1 MMELVLCSFIHF
13 RFFLSQR
20 KGVSAA
26 NSKFKQFTCWNFV
39 YTILRKINI
48 WCIHCLV
55 THVLHF
61 SGNSD
66 KSITRAFYYLFKWYN
81 IFECKHRN
89 VCNQLGFI
97 GGKYKM
103 KQYEGQRISL
113 YKPIT
118 DAMTEM
124 FQLNLQEY
132 DIINDYSYIATRIFF
147 IVCSKKHIFW
157 FHHHI

>member
-1 MMELVLCSFIHF
+1 MSSISLEIRTNQLRVHFII
-13 RFFLSQR
+13 LS
-20 KGVSAA
+20 
-26 NSKFKQFTCWNFV
+26 ND
-39 YTILRKINI
+39 I
-48 WCIHCLV
+48 
-55 THVLHF
+55 
-61 SGNSD
+61 
-66 KSITRAFYYLFKWYN
+66 

-132 DIINDYSYIATRIFF
+132 DIINDYSYIATRFF
-147 IVCSKKHIFW
+147 LLFVQRSTFFDFIITFKSKQPISTLATTVVMTRVVF
-157 FHHHI
+157 

>member
-1 MMELVLCSFIHF
+1 MFPISLEIRTNQLRVHFI
-13 RFFLSQR
+13 
-20 KGVSAA
+20 
-26 NSKFKQFTCWNFV
+26 
-39 YTILRKINI
+39 I
-48 WCIHCLV
+48 
-55 THVLHF
+55 F
-61 SGNSD
+61 SND
-66 KSITRAFYYLFKWYN
+66 I

-147 IVCSKKHIFW
+147 IVRSKKHIF
-157 FHHHI
+157 